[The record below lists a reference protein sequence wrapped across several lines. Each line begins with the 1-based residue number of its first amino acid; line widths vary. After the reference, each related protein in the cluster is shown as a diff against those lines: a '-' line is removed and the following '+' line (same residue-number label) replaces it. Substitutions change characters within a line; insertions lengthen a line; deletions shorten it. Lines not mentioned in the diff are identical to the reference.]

1 MKKKQNTHKRLWLLV
16 SDEDREMLRQYAE
29 ELGNSSTVPAKV
41 SMNYAGAVVFH
52 QALKNLRQTG

>member
-1 MKKKQNTHKRLWLLV
+1 
-16 SDEDREMLRQYAE
+16 MLRQYAE